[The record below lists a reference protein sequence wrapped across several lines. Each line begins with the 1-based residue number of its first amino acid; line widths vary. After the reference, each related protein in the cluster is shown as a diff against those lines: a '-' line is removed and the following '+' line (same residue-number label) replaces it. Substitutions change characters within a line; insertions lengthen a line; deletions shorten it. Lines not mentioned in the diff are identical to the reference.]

1 MQTDPGRYVDATVTR
16 FASDSRTQGADAP
29 RSPVIMLKPLALFAL
44 PAVVL
49 AGLAD
54 WYADEAGG
62 PDWVDAVVGTLAVAG
77 ATAGAAVGKDREGG
91 AHAKPQAASAPE
103 PQPAPPPKPE
113 PKRPAGEDAL
123 VLLAAL
129 QREARLIDF
138 LKEDLTGY
146 DDAQVGAAVRDV
158 HRDAAAVLDRL
169 FAPGPAVDAEEGS
182 RVDPATLPSG
192 RVKTTG
198 SVGGG
203 AGTLVHP
210 GWAATKVDLPARTG
224 PPDEAAARVLAPA
237 EVEVG

>member
-1 MQTDPGRYVDATVTR
+1 
-16 FASDSRTQGADAP
+16 
-29 RSPVIMLKPLALFAL
+29 MLKPLALFAL

-49 AGLAD
+49 AGAAD

-77 ATAGAAVGKDREGG
+77 ATAGAATVGRDHRGN
-91 AHAKPQAASAPE
+91 AHAKPRAASAPE
-103 PQPAPPPKPE
+103 PKPVPPPKPPE

-138 LKEDLTGY
+138 LKEDLSGY
-146 DDAQVGAAVRDV
+146 DDDQVGAAVRDV

-182 RVDPATLPSG
+182 RVDPASLPSG

-198 SVGGG
+198 QVGGG
-203 AGTLVHP
+203 AGVLVHP

-224 PPDEAAARVLAPA
+224 PPDEAAARLLAPA
-237 EVEVG
+237 EVEVS